1 MRGKIADKLATCY
14 SEIANPLEFKI
25 QNCHTDPSEL
35 TDFLCP
41 AEIAEMEEII
51 LSGIFGVA
59 LTVLRPVLMLKAHG
73 FPCMQAS
80 R

>member
-1 MRGKIADKLATCY
+1 MSWLFN
-14 SEIANPLEFKI
+14 S
-25 QNCHTDPSEL
+25 HTDPTDP

-51 LSGIFGVA
+51 LSGIFGVS
-59 LTVLRPVLMLKAHG
+59 LTVLCPVLMLKAHG